1 MGSFPREG
9 NYSTYGCRSSEL
21 PRLEGKNL
29 YFELHFKLI
38 TQDEAFALWQTHWG
52 SLYPEGSE
60 SRRIITQI
68 QNTYYLVNL
77 VDNDFVRG
85 NKLFDL
91 IDEAFTVLSM
101 YGKKEVTT
109 PDEGLVM
116 KMSSKPLLNGNSC
129 HANVTS

>member
-1 MGSFPREG
+1 MKP
-9 NYSTYGCRSSEL
+9 
-21 PRLEGKNL
+21 
-29 YFELHFKLI
+29 
-38 TQDEAFALWQTHWG
+38 QDEAFALWQTHWG

-85 NKLFDL
+85 NKLFSV
-91 IDEAFTVLSM
+91 IDEAFEVLPWFSR
-101 YGKKEVTT
+101 KEATS

-116 KMSSKPLLNGNSC
+116 KMSSELLLNG
-129 HANVTS
+129 TSTHTSATS